1 MRISKSAA
9 VIASLVLSAGT
20 ASAQATW
27 NNSFGGI
34 WSDNMNWDT
43 GSAPLVAGD
52 SAIFPN
58 LGMAYEVICNVNP
71 TIDSVTINGPT
82 QQLTIG
88 DGKMLHI
95 ATGAGI
101 INEGLLRINQTASV
115 FDTRLFYD
123 ADLGGTVLAGSGTVE
138 LNGAGDP
145 PDARIV
151 VSTGTTLD
159 ISQPVSGTGMIE
171 VQGTGLVNMS
181 APITANVSGQDLRI
195 TGSMNLVGGGTLEGI
210 SGGIVAVNGKIA
222 GGNILGGV
230 EFGSS
235 SANLDGVT
243 LAGDNGIRDSQTC
256 RIGSNGIVNN
266 GFFTINTAGSVFDTI
281 LLSDAP
287 CSIAGTGTFD
297 LNGAGDANDA
307 RLMTSTGNPM
317 TIGSGITVTG
327 NGVIRADL
335 APITMQ
341 GAVIADRAGEDLNLE
356 GTFDFMGTGSIGSA
370 GGIAFLLGA
379 DVTGASLIGDVDVGT
394 ASTLTDCDNTGT
406 LRMRAGASITLE
418 NTLTND
424 GTITLNPEGSV
435 FDSTIHVN
443 GADAVIDGTGTIT
456 FNATTQPVDAAFRV
470 GTLNTLTIGAGQT
483 LLGSGKIG
491 SLGMTTIQGAVIAT
505 SPTVTLKLENNF
517 DMTGATAQ
525 GTTGVVEISIADL
538 TGGTML
544 GGVEFS
550 SSSVAR
556 GFTNTADLGIRD
568 SGTLDLDGDITNN
581 GTITINT
588 AGSVFD
594 ARINAMT
601 HVTVGGTGTIFL
613 NGAGTPA
620 DAQLGATESTGFLTL
635 PATQTIIGNG
645 RIDGPASI
653 AGTLSP
659 GVDDATE
666 GVIGLQSDIALAP
679 TTTTQIDVFAIDVY
693 DKFTLNANL
702 ALDGTISLKLRS
714 GYVPFVGDSFTI
726 IDAGTVTGDFATIDT
741 PIIGGRLFRVIVN
754 SGDIRAL
761 WTCIGDVN
769 LDGTLSPADFSAWV
783 AAFNAGD
790 TQLGDQNLDGM
801 VSPADFSA
809 WVANF
814 NSGC

>member
-1 MRISKSAA
+1 MRISKSVA
-9 VIASLVLSAGT
+9 VIASLILSAGS
-20 ASAQATW
+20 AAAQATW
-27 NNSFGGI
+27 TNSFGGT

-43 GSAPLVAGD
+43 GAAPLVAGD

-58 LGMAYEVICNVNP
+58 LGMSYEVICNVNP
-71 TIDSVTINGPT
+71 IIDSVTINGPT
-82 QQLTIG
+82 QQLTIDNG
-88 DGKMLHI
+88 NMLRI
-95 ATGAGI
+95 ATGAGV
-101 INEGLLRINQTASV
+101 INEGLLRINRTASV
-115 FDTRLFYD
+115 FDTRLVYEP
-123 ADLGGTVLAGSGTVE
+123 DLGGTVLAGSGSVE

-159 ISQPVSGTGMIE
+159 ISQPVSGTGLIE
-171 VQGTGLVNMS
+171 IQGTGLVNMS
-181 APITANVSGQDLRI
+181 APITANVDGLDLRI
-195 TGSMNLVGGGTLEGI
+195 TGSMNLLAGGTLEGVG
-210 SGGIVAVNGKIA
+210 GGIVAVNGKIT
-222 GGNILGGV
+222 GGSILGNV

-243 LAGDNGIRDSQTC
+243 LSGDNGIRDTHTC
-256 RIGSNGIVNN
+256 RLGPNGIVNN

-287 CSIAGTGTFD
+287 CSITGTGTFD

-335 APITMQ
+335 APITML
-341 GAVIADRAGEDLNLE
+341 GTVTADRAGEDLNLE

-370 GGIAFLLGA
+370 GGIAFLVGA
-379 DVTGASLIGDVDVGT
+379 DVTGASLTGDVDVGN
-394 ASTLTDCDNTGT
+394 ASTLTDCVNTGT
-406 LRMRAGASITLE
+406 LRFRDASSITLV
-418 NTLTND
+418 NTLTNN
-424 GTITLNPEGSV
+424 GTITLNPAGTV
-435 FDSTIHVN
+435 FDTTIHVN

-456 FNATTQPVDAAFRV
+456 FNAVTQPVDAAFRV
-470 GTLNTLTIGAGQT
+470 GTVNTLTIGAGQT
-483 LLGSGKIG
+483 LVGSGKVG

-505 SPTVTLKLENNF
+505 SPTINLMLQNNF
-517 DMTGATAQ
+517 DMTGATMQ
-525 GTTGVVEISIADL
+525 GTTGLVEINIADM

-550 SSSVAR
+550 GSSFAR

-568 SGTLDLDGDITNN
+568 SGTLNLDGDITNN

-588 AGSVFD
+588 AASVFD

-601 HVTVGGTGTIFL
+601 PVTVGGTGTIFL

-620 DAQLGATESTGFLTL
+620 DAQLGANNTTGFLTL

-653 AGTLSP
+653 AGKLSP
-659 GVDDATE
+659 GVDDATA

-693 DKFTLNANL
+693 DQFTLNANL
-702 ALDGTISLKLRS
+702 TLDGTISMKLRS
-714 GYVPFVGDSFTI
+714 GYVPFVGDRFDI
-726 IDAGTVTGDFATIDT
+726 IDAGTITGVFPTIDT
-741 PIIGGRLFRVIVN
+741 PIIGGRLFRIIEN
-754 SGDIRAL
+754 AGDVEAL

-769 LDGTLSPADFSAWV
+769 LDGTLTPADFSAWI
-783 AAFNAGD
+783 AAYNSGD
-790 TQLGDQNLDGM
+790 TEVGDQNFDGM
-801 VSPADFSA
+801 VTPADFSA
-809 WVANF
+809 WIANY